1 MNVLDYVVLLA
12 TLLGIAGYG
21 IWRTRGRRDLATYVK
36 GSAQTNW
43 LTIGLSVMA
52 TQASAVTFLSTP
64 GQGYQDGL
72 GFIQNYFGAP
82 FALVIICIFF
92 LPVFRRL
99 NVYTAYE
106 YLGQR
111 FDRKTRLLGAG
122 LFLIQRG
129 IGAGLTVYAPAIVLS
144 SVFNWSLPLTIIASG
159 LVVIAY
165 TVSGGSEAVS
175 LTQKYQ
181 FGVIMLG
188 MLAAFVVVL
197 FRLPT
202 RLHFHEA
209 LVVAGG
215 MHKLKAVDFSPNLQ
229 TRYTLWTG
237 LIGGLFLQLSYFG
250 SDQSQV
256 QRYLGGRSL
265 RESRLGLMFN
275 AVFKIPMQFFIL
287 LLGALIFVFYQFERP
302 PVYFN
307 RPVWTRALEGDRGG
321 ELRRFE
327 AQFNANE
334 TEKQKAIEQWLD
346 ANRAGHRADAE
357 VARQTAL
364 AAGAQAESFRAQTQR
379 VLTEQDS
386 HTPST
391 DADYV
396 FITFILDHLPHGLI
410 GLLVT
415 VFFAATLNS
424 KAAELNALAS
434 STTVDLYR
442 HLIRPDATDAHCV
455 TASRWFTAFWGF
467 AAIGIALSVTLV
479 ENLIQFA
486 NIVASIFYP
495 VVLGLFL
502 VAFFLKKI
510 GGTAA
515 FWGAIAAQIL
525 VCGLYF
531 SRNLYPSL
539 SVAYLWYNLIG
550 CVACV
555 ALAAIIQSV
564 VGSNRPVT
572 A

>member
-1 MNVLDYVVLLA
+1 MV
-12 TLLGIAGYG
+12 
-21 IWRTRGRRDLATYVK
+21 
-36 GSAQTNW
+36 
-43 LTIGLSVMA
+43 
-52 TQASAVTFLSTP
+52 
-64 GQGYQDGL
+64 
-72 GFIQNYFGAP
+72 
-82 FALVIICIFF
+82 
-92 LPVFRRL
+92 
-99 NVYTAYE
+99 
-106 YLGQR
+106 
-111 FDRKTRLLGAG
+111 
-122 LFLIQRG
+122 
-129 IGAGLTVYAPAIVLS
+129 
-144 SVFNWSLPLTIIASG
+144 
-159 LVVIAY
+159 
-165 TVSGGSEAVS
+165 
-175 LTQKYQ
+175 
-181 FGVIMLG
+181 
-188 MLAAFVVVL
+188 AAFVVVL
-197 FRLPT
+197 LRLPT
-202 RLHFHEA
+202 QLHFREA
-209 LVVAGG
+209 MVIAGG
-215 MHKLKAVDFSPNLQ
+215 MHKLKAVDFSPSLQ

-307 RPVWTRALEGDRGG
+307 RPAWTRAISSERGP
-321 ELRRFE
+321 ELRRVE
-327 AQFNANE
+327 AEFDSVE
-334 TEKQKAIEQWLD
+334 GEKQKAIQQWID
-346 ANRAGHRADAE
+346 ASRSGNSAVADRAHEA
-357 VARQTAL
+357 AL
-364 AAGAQAESFRAQTQR
+364 AADVKAESLRAETQH
-379 VLTEQDS
+379 VLTQQNA

-442 HLIRPDATDAHCV
+442 HLIRPDATDEHCV
-455 TASRWFTAFWGF
+455 AASRWFTALWGF
-467 AAIGIALSVTLV
+467 TAIGVALSVTLV

-510 GGTAA
+510 GGTAV
-515 FWGAIAAQIL
+515 FWGAITAQFL
-525 VCGLYF
+525 VCALYF

-555 ALAAIIQSV
+555 VLAAIFQLV
-564 VGSNRPVT
+564 VPKNRQVT